1 MKLYSKEELK
11 ALAKES
17 SILDV
22 IYRMGFTIVQTGSTY
37 TIKEMDS
44 LRVFPKTNSY
54 FRFSQNRGGDTL
66 DFLTKECDM
75 VAKEA
80 ISFLAHDSFTGQFTK
95 QEFGRQIETK
105 PKKFVL
111 PQKADNNIKVFQ
123 YLTEVRCIN
132 PDLVEMLEYE
142 KLLFQDVRGNAV
154 FVGYDGDKPAYAA
167 LRGTDLN
174 RPFKGEVTGSKKAV
188 GYSYHMADAT
198 SIIVCEAPIDM
209 LSAMT
214 MTIENEKFGSFSYLS
229 LGGIA
234 MGALERVLDEMPGKY
249 SHVFSCL
256 DTDKAGVA
264 GYEKLRL
271 LTHEKNLKL
280 TNMSVLYKTQKDVNG
295 YLQYKVKEQGLMKE
309 TTKSLED
316 EREIGVSL

>member
-1 MKLYSKEELK
+1 MKSYSKEELK

-37 TIKEMDS
+37 TTKEMDS

-66 DFLTKECDM
+66 DFLTKECEMASKD
-75 VAKEA
+75 A
-80 ISFLAHDSFTGQFTK
+80 IAFLAHESLSGTVMK
-95 QEFGRQIETK
+95 QAANRKMEIEPKEFI
-105 PKKFVL
+105 L
-111 PQKADNNIKVFQ
+111 PQKANNSIKVFQ

-142 KLLFQDVRGNAV
+142 KFLYQDIRGNAV

-167 LRGTDLN
+167 LRGTDPN
-174 RPFKGEVTGSKKAV
+174 RTFKGEVTGSRKAI
-188 GYSYHMADAT
+188 GYSYHMTDAK
-198 SIIVCEAPIDM
+198 SIVVCEAPIDM
-209 LSAMT
+209 LSVMT
-214 MTIENEKFGSFSYLS
+214 MTIENEQFGKFSYLS
-229 LGGIA
+229 LGGLS
-234 MGALERVLDEMPGKY
+234 MGALERVLDEYPGKY

-256 DTDKAGVA
+256 DADKKGVA

-295 YLQYKVKEQGLMKE
+295 YLQYKVKEQGLIKE